1 MTFQAL
7 LKPQLPEVEDTS
19 HGVIPEVED
28 TLHGVIRL
36 VLELVLFEEKLASLP
51 HSLCL

>member
-19 HGVIPEVED
+19 
-28 TLHGVIRL
+28 HGVIRL